1 MKTSSFKFDIYPH
14 SDLVAGKISK
24 SEWENIFHNKRSE
37 HYFILFTGKFGAIHF
52 VDDKQIEVPPHAL
65 LFLSPHRNT
74 RFSSTPFQDTH
85 VLVFSSV
92 FYNRTPKDIHDLLN
106 SPLFNAFGPLAVLNP
121 PVEEIHYVKSIV
133 NLFYNAKEKSK
144 KNAIGFD
151 LAHNIIQ
158 QILLI
163 GAIHGKFESEE
174 DSPSSF
180 EVSKEQELV
189 AAFQNLLA
197 QYYSQENSVRFYAD
211 SLSVTER
218 QLSNA
223 TKKCLGMTA
232 KEVISHKIM
241 EAARWQL
248 AHQTVTIREIS
259 EQLGFSEEHNFSA
272 FFKKHE
278 YISPLQFRKLH
289 QRQHKSE

>member
-106 SPLFNAFGPLAVLNP
+106 SSLFNTFGPLAVLNP

-133 NLFYNAKEKSK
+133 NLFYNAKEKSRK
-144 KNAIGFD
+144 DSIGLD